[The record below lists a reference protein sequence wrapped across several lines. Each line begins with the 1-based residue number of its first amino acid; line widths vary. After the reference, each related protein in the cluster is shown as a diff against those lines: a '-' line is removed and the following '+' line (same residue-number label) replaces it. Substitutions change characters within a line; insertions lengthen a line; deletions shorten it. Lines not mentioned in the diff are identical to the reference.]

1 MAGAA
6 AASTVSIALFEVIFP
21 RLLLTTTLNG
31 ALLSSRTA
39 QIVIPAKLKR
49 IVRTLPDSLSMRYLA
64 CVGGKPPGY
73 RPRMA
78 AQFIESQH

>member
-21 RLLLTTTLNG
+21 RLLLTTLNA

-64 CVGGKPPGY
+64 CVGRKPPGH
-73 RPRMA
+73 R
-78 AQFIESQH
+78 FHFGISQEA